1 MLQRYKLDK
10 PDLSSVDDIQIVKK
24 LKDNSDAIRE
34 AVYAVSEPIYYYWDK
49 VQFSP
54 KIPSYLSPIEFW
66 YITKQ
71 IRTYASRKT
80 GIKMENGRYYSWL
93 RLSYSEEFLHKL
105 DMQLGANKLPSLSTT
120 SFDTEQKKKF
130 LTKSIMEEAIASSQL
145 EGAATTTSMAIKLL
159 AEKRTPKD
167 RSERMIVNNYKTM
180 QALNQ
185 EYKEK
190 KLSQEVLFELHRL
203 ITKDT
208 LDSDKQGRYRKDTD
222 SITVNDQLQYVYYV
236 PPKEEFIKQEIE
248 KFIRFANNED
258 KGSFLHPI
266 IKAVFLHFWIGV
278 LHPFYDGN
286 GRLARTIFYW
296 YLLREG
302 YWAMQYL
309 PISLV
314 IKEAPIQ
321 YGMAYVYSEQD
332 DYDLTYFYD
341 FHMRKLMQALKNFEA
356 YLERKVQ
363 ENKAMQ
369 NLFQTT
375 YDLNPRQI
383 QALHYLLLQGEGSYV
398 NPSSYEVLCGIS
410 RTTAI
415 SDLKAI
421 EKIKLVESKKMGK
434 YVRYYGTKT
443 LTNATQKGSTRISG
457 DVRR

>member
-1 MLQRYKLDK
+1 MLQPFKLAK
-10 PDLSSVDDIQIVKK
+10 PDLSTVNATDVAAR
-24 LKDNSDAIRE
+24 LKDKNDEIRE
-34 AVYAVSEPIYYYWDK
+34 AVHAVSEPIYYYWDK
-49 VQFSP
+49 VQYSP
-54 KIPSYLSPIEFW
+54 KIPSYLTPIEFW
-66 YITKQ
+66 HVTKQ

-80 GIKMENGRYYSWL
+80 GIQAENGSFYSWL

-105 DMQLGANKLPSLSTT
+105 DMQLGANTLPSFGRI
-120 SFDTEQKKKF
+120 SFDAEQKKKF
-130 LTKSIMEEAIASSQL
+130 LTKSVMEEAIASSQL
-145 EGAATTTSMAIKLL
+145 EGAATTTSMAKKLL

-185 EYKEK
+185 EYKDK

-203 ITKDT
+203 ITRDT
-208 LDSDKQGRYRKDTD
+208 LDPDKQGRYRKDAD
-222 SITVNDQLQYVYYV
+222 GITVNDQMQYIYYI
-236 PPKEEFIKQEIE
+236 PPKEAFITQETE
-248 KFIRFANNED
+248 KLIRFANNED
-258 KGSFLHPI
+258 TAGFLHPI
-266 IKAVFLHFWIGV
+266 IKAIFLHFWIGI

-314 IKEAPIQ
+314 IKEAPTQ

-332 DYDLTYFYD
+332 DFDLTYFYD

-356 YLERKVQ
+356 YLERKIL
-363 ENKAMQ
+363 ENKNIQ
-369 NLFQTT
+369 NLFHTA
-375 YDLNPRQI
+375 YALNPRQI
-383 QALHYLLLQGEGSYV
+383 QALHYLLTQGEGSYV

-415 SDLKAI
+415 ADLKAI
-421 EKIKLVESKKMGK
+421 EKMKLVESKKIGK
-434 YVRYYGTKT
+434 YVRYYGTP
-443 LTNATQKGSTRISG
+443 LLQNAISG
-457 DVRR
+457 DAG